1 MANTYEDGK
10 ALEQVSQ
17 TGCAIFFSGD
27 IQNHLDTILS
37 DML

>member
-1 MANTYEDGK
+1 MVSSYEGDK
-10 ALEQVSQ
+10 ALEQVFQ
-17 TGCAIFFSGD
+17 TGCTVFFSGD